1 LGLTNFRQAWDC
13 AILIA
18 ATALTRVAFRSHF
31 LYDIDSVNFALA
43 LRRFDPAVHQPH
55 PPGYFLYVRLGMLSQ
70 AIFHDPNTA
79 LVAISILA
87 SCGTMAMI
95 YLLTSTW
102 FGRTAAAFAGFIF
115 VFSPLAWFHGTIALT
130 YMVEAFFSAL
140 IGYFCWRI
148 HRGSPGFVLPAAAA
162 LGLAA
167 GFRQSSLLVL
177 APLFV
182 FSLRRAP
189 GRLTWPGIGVLGLVL
204 MAWFFPMLSTAGGI
218 GTYCASLWSLW
229 RLVPS
234 RQTVFTSTVFNSLAR
249 FGLILAIY
257 ALCFGCA
264 TLLLVRAS
272 KTSAITEGGPKTFT
286 WIWVLPSLFLFTF
299 VYLRFV
305 NSGYLL
311 VLLPPACAWLGFW
324 TAGWYGHSSLPRFAR
339 TALLGAAAAIN
350 CAIFLRV
357 PLYFSY
363 AEVQRTQQQL
373 SVALASVRQIADPRQ
388 TLIVG
393 FDSHF
398 LGYRHAGYYL
408 PEYLTIQF
416 PEVPLASSTGIFV
429 MQQDDTRLVSRL
441 PVGSF
446 RDFILF
452 PLPSSDQ
459 EYRQYLQRVRAR
471 FPPGVLRATD
481 QNGLE
486 LLTGPVSA
494 LHILFPNAIDLE
506 QRAP

>member
-1 LGLTNFRQAWDC
+1 
-13 AILIA
+13 
-18 ATALTRVAFRSHF
+18 V
-31 LYDIDSVNFALA
+31 
-43 LRRFDPAVHQPH
+43 
-55 PPGYFLYVRLGMLSQ
+55 
-70 AIFHDPNTA
+70 
-79 LVAISILA
+79 
-87 SCGTMAMI
+87 
-95 YLLTSTW
+95 LTSAW
-102 FGRTAAAFAGFIF
+102 FGRAAAGFAGLLF
-115 VFSPLAWFHGTIALT
+115 VFSPLAWFHGTVALT
-130 YMVEAFFSAL
+130 YMVEAFFSVL

-148 HRGSPGFVLPAAAA
+148 HRGAHGFILPAAVA

-177 APLFV
+177 APLFL
-182 FSLRRAP
+182 FSLRRAS
-189 GRLTWPGIGVLGLVL
+189 RWLTGTGVGVLGLVL
-204 MAWFFPMLSTAGGI
+204 MAWFLPMLSAAGGI
-218 GTYCASLWSLW
+218 GAYSASLWALW

-234 RQTVFTSTVFNSLAR
+234 RQTVVTSTVFNSLAR

-257 ALCFGCA
+257 VLCFGCA
-264 TLLLVRAS
+264 ALLLSRAW
-272 KTSAITEGGPKTFT
+272 KTSAPPDRGLKTFT
-286 WIWVLPSLFLFTF
+286 WIWVTPSLLLFTF
-299 VYLRFV
+299 VYLKFV

-311 VLLPPACAWLGFW
+311 VLLPTACAWLGFW
-324 TAGWYGHSSLPRFAR
+324 GADWYEHSSLPRFAR
-339 TALLGAAAAIN
+339 IALLGAAAAMN

-357 PLYFSY
+357 PMYFSH
-363 AEVQRTQQQL
+363 AEVRRTQQQL
-373 SVALASVRQIADPRQ
+373 FAALTAVRQIAHPRE
-388 TLIVG
+388 TIIVG

-416 PEVPLASSTGIFV
+416 PEVPLASSTGLFV

-459 EYRQYLQRVRAR
+459 EYGQYLQRVRAR

-494 LHILFPNAIDLE
+494 LHILFPNSIDLE
-506 QRAP
+506 RAP